1 MYNSTSIND
10 GLQFINQANTRTNKT
25 SNKFKNNKYKNNNKN
40 GSGLVLENDIIEG
53 FSITDIDDSGIK
65 TKNNEETTRMNN
77 NLQVYN
83 ASMNNL
89 NSIQS
94 GITTQAKI
102 FLDINKQSDDTS
114 LRNKDIQISQS
125 GYYARINNAGILK
138 VYPSGA
144 TKCGIPAIPKPTTFN
159 TPSPLSRY
167 AILQDND
174 GRAALLGDYGSAING
189 QDGPLMVA
197 GPNGSYPCSDYAG
210 TNMYVS
216 RPIDFNYDTN
226 MQYVGVYSQAAANT
240 AGSSNL
246 IIQSDLS
253 NSTVKQ
259 CVARAMDKGNS
270 FASLSNYNSNSQTG
284 QCYIGNYLLNG
295 GSSNAYSL
303 KTRATIFSNI
313 NASHDAFTFA
323 ADGGLY
329 SGTAGNGGNPFIT
342 PLITATGSSKVPVAI
357 LSPRYGG
364 TISELTASF
373 ALGQTWTNWQNMVD
387 FNNSLIGTP
396 GGSLDTLKQYSYW
409 YPILKT
415 YSYQWGGNTYYY
427 QQYDWEIRTYTST
440 VSWPAN
446 GQLNISYRCGKKD
459 MQSFSRNVSLG
470 ENGFTV
476 NCWDTYNE
484 YPSFSLNLSDD
495 GNITIINNKTPSEI
509 LYTNSNPI
517 STQLDTQL
525 IPISG
530 TIKQMMPWAER
541 PDWVAG
547 SVNAGGSL
555 TSYSMGAKTLTSG
568 QYISSPTGKCRLI
581 FNKTTGIVGTLTLEY
596 SIYNVSQTLALG
608 TSGTDKDNNLIG
620 NSNNYSQ
627 YYLTKVD
634 NPTVK
639 GNVAYID
646 INNGL
651 HKYPNDML
659 AFDNTYTEMPGFT
672 PSSIGNSATAGT
684 GTTEPLCKTVC
695 NSDPKCAGYTFMN
708 STCKKYT
715 EDQIYPKGD
724 RILFDGAAA
733 DKDLNKTYIRNKKIS
748 DSNSSHYSCNK
759 VVNNVNSS
767 VYSSYPVTTEMS
779 IDQKCALGL
788 ILDPHMTTLDEKSAA
803 AVKIGGGIKTV
814 INDIYSNQNRLKN
827 TINTKTTEIETGLL
841 KQDEVKRKIDK
852 YEESNNTSTAT
863 VTDTELLLV
872 SDNYKYVL
880 WSIVT
885 VLVGIGAIKTFRG
898 ASL

>member
-25 SNKFKNNKYKNNNKN
+25 SNKFKNNKYKNSSKN
-40 GSGLVLENDIIEG
+40 GTDLVLEDDIIEG
-53 FSITDIDDSGIK
+53 FAIDDSGIN
-65 TKNNEETTRMNN
+65 TKNANEIVTMNTN
-77 NLQVYN
+77 QGGYSN
-83 ASMNNL
+83 SMNNL
-89 NSIQS
+89 NTIQN

-102 FLDINKQSDDTS
+102 FLDINKQSDDSS

-125 GYYARINNAGILK
+125 GVYVRINNAGILK
-138 VYPSGA
+138 VYPRGA
-144 TKCGIPAIPKPTTFN
+144 NKCGIPATPKPITFN
-159 TPSPLSRY
+159 PPSSLSRY

-189 QDGPLMVA
+189 QYGPLMVA
-197 GPNGSYPCSDYAG
+197 GPNGSYPCSDFAG

-216 RPIDFNYDTN
+216 KPIDFNYDTN
-226 MQYVGVYSQAAANT
+226 MQYVGVYSQSAATA

-246 IIQSDLS
+246 IIQQDLS

-259 CVARAMDKGNS
+259 CVARAMDKGKS
-270 FASLSNYNSNSQTG
+270 FASLSNYNPTSKTG

-295 GSSNAYSL
+295 GSSNAYSVI
-303 KTRATIFSNI
+303 TRSTIFSAI
-313 NASHDAFTFA
+313 NSSHDAFTFA

-342 PLITATGSSKVPVAI
+342 PLITATGQTKVPVAI
-357 LSPRYGG
+357 LSPQYGG
-364 TISELTASF
+364 TISELTANY
-373 ALGQTWTNWQNMVD
+373 AQGQIWGNWDNLKK
-387 FNNSLIGTP
+387 FNASLIGTP
-396 GGSLDTLKQYSYW
+396 GGSLDTAKQYSYW
-409 YPILKT
+409 YPVLKT
-415 YSYQWGGNTYYY
+415 YSYQWGGNTYSY

-446 GQLNISYRCGKKD
+446 GLLNISYRCGKKD
-459 MQSFSRNVSLG
+459 MQSFSRQVSLG
-470 ENGFTV
+470 ENGFSV

-495 GNITIINNKTPSEI
+495 GNITIINNNKPSEI

-517 STQLDTQL
+517 SNQPNTQL
-525 IPISG
+525 ITISG
-530 TIKQMMPWAER
+530 SIKKMMPLAER

-547 SVNAGGSL
+547 SVNGGGAL
-555 TSYSMGAKTLTSG
+555 TSYSMGAKTLTTG
-568 QYISSPTGKCRLI
+568 QYISSPTGQCRLI
-581 FNKTTGIVGTLTLEY
+581 FNKTAGSAGTLTLEY
-596 SIYNVSQTLALG
+596 SIYNVSQTLASG

-627 YYLTKVD
+627 YFLTKVD
-634 NPTVK
+634 NPDVK

-651 HKYPNDML
+651 HKYPDSML
-659 AFDNTYTEMPGFT
+659 AFDNTYNEMPGSI
-672 PSSIGNSATAGT
+672 PSPSV
-684 GTTEPLCKTVC
+684 GTTVTAPTGSSEPLCKSAC
-695 NSDPKCAGYTFMN
+695 NSDPVCAGYTYMN
-708 STCKKYT
+708 GVCKKYT
-715 EDQIYPKGD
+715 EGEIYPKGD

-733 DKDLNKTYIRNKKIS
+733 DGVLNKTYIRNKKIS

-767 VYSSYPVTTEMS
+767 VYSSYPETTEMTTY
-779 IDQKCALGL
+779 QKCALGL
-788 ILDPHMTTLDEKSAA
+788 ILDPKMSTLDERSET
-803 AVKIGGGIKTV
+803 AVIRGRTIKTA
-814 INDIYSNQNRLKN
+814 INGIYTKQNNLKN
-827 TINTKTTEIETGLL
+827 TINAKTTEIETGLAS
-841 KQDEVKRKIDK
+841 QDAVKRKIDK

>member
-25 SNKFKNNKYKNNNKN
+25 SNKFKNNKYKNSNKN
-40 GSGLVLENDIIEG
+40 GGGLVLENDIIEG
-53 FSITDIDDSGIK
+53 FAIDDKELNRIN
-65 TKNNEETTRMNN
+65 TAQTNAMNT
-77 NLQVYN
+77 NLAGYST
-83 ASMNNL
+83 SMNDL
-89 NSIQS
+89 NTIQN

-102 FLDINKQSDDTS
+102 FLDINKKSDDTS
-114 LRNKDIQISQS
+114 LRNKDIQITD
-125 GYYARINNAGILK
+125 GKFGRVNNAGILK
-138 VYPSGA
+138 VYPNGA
-144 TKCGIPAIPKPTTFN
+144 TKCGIPATPKTVGFDLAGK
-159 TPSPLSRY
+159 SSSEYSL
-167 AILQDND
+167 LQDTAGNQ
-174 GRAALLGDYGSAING
+174 ALYGT
-189 QDGPLMVA
+189 DMVA

-210 TNMYVS
+210 TNLYVS
-216 RPIDFNYDTN
+216 KPIDFNYDTN
-226 MQYVGVYSQAAANT
+226 MQYVGVYSQAAANK

-259 CVARAMDKGNS
+259 CVARAMDKGKS
-270 FASLSNYNSNSQTG
+270 FASLSNYNPTSKTG

-295 GSSNAYSL
+295 GSSDGYSV

-342 PLITATGSSKVPVAI
+342 PLITATDQTKVPVAI

-364 TISELTASF
+364 TISELKADY
-373 ALGQTWTNWQNMVD
+373 AQGQSWGNWDNMVK
-387 FNNSLIGTP
+387 FNDSLIGTP
-396 GGSLDTLKQYSYW
+396 GGSLDTAKQYRYW
-409 YPILKT
+409 YPVLKT
-415 YSYQWGGNTYYY
+415 YSYQWGGNTYSY
-427 QQYDWEIRTYTST
+427 QQYEWEERTYTSI

-446 GQLNISYRCGKKD
+446 GQLNISYKCGNKS
-459 MQSFSRNVSLG
+459 MQSFSRQVSLG
-470 ENGFTV
+470 ENGFSV

-495 GNITIINNKTPSEI
+495 GNITIINNKKPSEI

-517 STQLDTQL
+517 STQPDTA
-525 IPISG
+525 IIGISG
-530 TIKQMMPWAER
+530 TIKEMRPWAER
-541 PDWVAG
+541 PDWVAS
-547 SVNAGGSL
+547 SVNGGGAL
-555 TSYSMGAKTLTSG
+555 TSYSMGAKTLTTG

-581 FNKTTGIVGTLTLEY
+581 FNKTAGSQGTLVLEY
-596 SIYNVSQTLALG
+596 SIYNVSQTLASG

-627 YYLTKVD
+627 YFLTKVD
-634 NPTVK
+634 NPDVK

-651 HKYPNDML
+651 HKYPDSML
-659 AFDNTYTEMPGFT
+659 AFDNTYMDMPGFT
-672 PSSIGNSATAGT
+672 PSSIGNPASA
-684 GTTEPLCKTVC
+684 GTTEPLCKTEC
-695 NSDPKCAGYTFMN
+695 NSDPTCAGYTYMN
-708 STCKKYT
+708 GVCKKYI
-715 EDQIYPKGD
+715 ESQIYPKGD

-733 DKDLNKTYIRNKKIS
+733 DAVLNKTYIRNKKIS

-767 VYSSYPVTTEMS
+767 VYSSYPATNDMTK
-779 IDQKCALGL
+779 DQKCALGL
-788 ILDPHMTTLDEKSAA
+788 ILDPQMPTLNAKSAA
-803 AVKIGGGIKTV
+803 AVTSGGTIKKAINGIYT
-814 INDIYSNQNRLKN
+814 NQNTLKN
-827 TINTKTTEIETGLL
+827 TINTKTTEIETGLA
-841 KQDEVKRKIDK
+841 KQDAVKRKIDK

>member
-25 SNKFKNNKYKNNNKN
+25 SNKFKNNKYKNSNKN
-40 GSGLVLENDIIEG
+40 GTGLVLENDIIEG
-53 FSITDIDDSGIK
+53 FAIDDSEINTKNANEIK
-65 TKNNEETTRMNN
+65 TMNT
-77 NLQVYN
+77 NLGGYN
-83 ASMNNL
+83 ISMNDL
-89 NSIQS
+89 NTIQS
-94 GITTQAKI
+94 GITTQAQI
-102 FLDINKQSDDTS
+102 FLDINKQSDDSS
-114 LRNKDIQISQS
+114 LRNKDIQITKS
-125 GYYARINNAGILK
+125 GTYARVNNAGILK
-138 VYPSGA
+138 FYPSGA
-144 TKCGIPAIPKPTTFN
+144 TKCGIPATPIPMTFKQTT
-159 TPSPLSRY
+159 LSSY

-174 GRAALLGDYGSAING
+174 GRAALLGDYGSAVNG
-189 QDGPLMVA
+189 QSEPLMVA

-210 TNMYVS
+210 TNLYVS
-216 RPIDFNYDTN
+216 KPIDFNYDTN
-226 MQYVGVYSQAAANT
+226 MQYVGVYNQAAANT
-240 AGSSNL
+240 AGSTNL
-246 IIQSDLS
+246 IIQQDLS

-270 FASLSNYNSNSQTG
+270 FASLSNYNSASKTG

-295 GSSNAYSL
+295 GSSNAYSVI
-303 KTRATIFSNI
+303 TRATIFSAI
-313 NASHDAFTFA
+313 NSSHDAFTFA

-342 PLITATGSSKVPVAI
+342 PLITATGLTKVPVAI
-357 LSPRYGG
+357 LSPQYGG
-364 TISELTASF
+364 TISELTANY
-373 ALGQTWTNWQNMVD
+373 ATGQVWTNWQNMVD

-440 VSWPAN
+440 VSWPPN

-495 GNITIINNKTPSEI
+495 GNITIINNNKPSEI

-517 STQLDTQL
+517 SNQLNTQL
-525 IPISG
+525 ITISG
-530 TIKQMMPWAER
+530 SIKQMMPWAER
-541 PDWVAG
+541 PDWVAS
-547 SVNAGGSL
+547 SVNGGGSL
-555 TSYSMGAKTLTSG
+555 TSYSMGVKTLTSG

-581 FNKTTGIVGTLTLEY
+581 FNKTAGSAGTLVLEY
-596 SIYNVSQTLALG
+596 SIYNVSQTLASG
-608 TSGTDKDNNLIG
+608 TSGMDKDNNLIG

-634 NPTVK
+634 NPTIK

-651 HKYPNDML
+651 HKYPDSML

-672 PSSIGNSATAGT
+672 PSPSAGT
-684 GTTEPLCKTVC
+684 TVTAPAGTTEPLCKTAC
-695 NSDPKCAGYTFMN
+695 NSDPACAGYTYMN
-708 STCKKYT
+708 GVCKKYT
-715 EDQIYPKGD
+715 EGQIYPKGD

-733 DKDLNKTYIRNKKIS
+733 DAVLNKTYIRNKKIS
-748 DSNSSHYSCNK
+748 DSTSTSSHFSCNK

-767 VYSSYPVTTEMS
+767 VYSSYPATDDMTTT
-779 IDQKCALGL
+779 QKCALGL
-788 ILDPHMTTLDEKSAA
+788 ILDPKMATLSAKSAA
-803 AVKIGGGIKTV
+803 AVTSGGKIKGAIS
-814 INDIYSNQNRLKN
+814 NIYGFQKNLKDN
-827 TINTKTTEIETGLL
+827 IDEKTTKIETGLAN
-841 KQDEVKRKIDK
+841 QDAVKKKIDK